1 FDTRNRNDTDPT
13 KKWQPIGDGGAPATV
28 NDPRRRGNAV
38 QITARRTKERNHPIP
53 LIFAP
58 VIGKFTTDINR
69 DAIAYIH
76 GGPSNFGFVGIDH
89 VDSNGN
95 GATIDSMVYGRN
107 GTGGGVGSD
116 GYINLGNGD
125 VYGDARPGTGQKL
138 IQKNNSDVTGW
149 TAPLDYTLAGRPEY
163 WPVTVPA
170 NAIAVSYP
178 GKNKDW
184 LLPPATV

>member
-1 FDTRNRNDTDPT
+1 
-13 KKWQPIGDGGAPATV
+13 
-28 NDPRRRGNAV
+28 
-38 QITARRTKERNHPIP
+38 
-53 LIFAP
+53 
-58 VIGKFTTDINR
+58 
-69 DAIAYIH
+69 IAYIH

-89 VDSNGN
+89 VNSNGN
-95 GATIDSMVYGRN
+95 GATIDSMVYGRD

-163 WPVTVPA
+163 QPVTVPT
-170 NAIAVSYP
+170 NAIAVDYP
-178 GKNKDW
+178 GRNTDW
-184 LLPPATV
+184 LLPPATVPPSTSAANPRVLVCNTTVDQPKSIQVTGYVKLYVVGSFKVDGSRIINDANPPPI